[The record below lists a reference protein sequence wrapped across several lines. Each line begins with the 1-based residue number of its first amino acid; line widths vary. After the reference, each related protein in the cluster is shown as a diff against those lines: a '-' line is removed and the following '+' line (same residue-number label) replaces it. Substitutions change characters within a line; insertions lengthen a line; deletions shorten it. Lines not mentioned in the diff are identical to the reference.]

1 MKGIVFTEFLE
12 MVEEKFGLETLDY
25 IIENSELESEAIYTA
40 VGIYDAAEM
49 FELISNLS
57 QKVDIPDSDLV
68 YAYGLYFFKKLEE
81 SHPFIFEMYKSPIE
95 LLNAIEDHIHVHVRK
110 IYPGAELPSFEVI
123 AKNDTSITMI
133 YRSERAL
140 YMFAKGLMEK
150 TFEHYG
156 KNAKVNFEMLNSS
169 GTEVKFEAALNE

>member
-1 MKGIVFTEFLE
+1 MKGVVFTEFME

-25 IIENSELESEAIYTA
+25 IIENSELESNAIYTA
-40 VGIYDAAEM
+40 VGTYDAAEM
-49 FELISNLS
+49 FEMVGKLS
-57 QKVDIPDSDLV
+57 KKVDIPAGDLV

-81 SHPFIFEMYKSPIE
+81 SHPYVFDMYKSPID
-95 LLNAIEDHIHVHVRK
+95 LLNAIENHIHIHVRK

-123 AKNDTSITMI
+123 EKNETSITMI
-133 YRSERAL
+133 YKSERAL

-156 KNAKVNFEMLNSS
+156 KNVKIDYKVLNDT
-169 GTEVKFEAALNE
+169 GTKVRFEAALDE